1 MLFYVVV
8 AKKFLVEYDAFSCV
22 VVATIAS
29 FLGLVSYKSNIKSSS
44 FSPPPPPPTID
55 SESIV
60 ELFNSCTTQH
70 LRFITPPN

>member
-8 AKKFLVEYDAFSCV
+8 AKKFLVEYDVFSCV

-44 FSPPPPPPTID
+44 FSPPPPPTID
-55 SESIV
+55 YESIV
-60 ELFNSCTTQH
+60 KLFNSCTTQH
-70 LRFITPPN
+70 LRIITPPN

>member
-22 VVATIAS
+22 VVATIVS
-29 FLGLVSYKSNIKSSS
+29 FPGLVSYKSSIKSSS
-44 FSPPPPPPTID
+44 FSPPPPPTID